1 MTSTIDHQAK
11 CMAQLLSLLADGS
24 NNAKIYSPL
33 TSFELLKEIRGRN
46 TRSEVDILIFNT
58 SINDSRLSSN
68 IACFFIYK
76 DKSD

>member
-1 MTSTIDHQAK
+1 MTTVIDRQAK
-11 CMAQLLSLLADGS
+11 GMAQLLSLLADGS
-24 NNAKIYSPL
+24 NNDISYSPL
-33 TSFELLKEIRGRN
+33 TSFELLTEIRGRT